1 MRLVLA
7 AEDGLNA
14 VACDRLLARLEE
26 RKALPAREITV
37 DLRQAAFVE
46 PYGAACLVLLARRLA
61 GRRQRLVCVL
71 PSAANAQQAVSQ
83 MRLGEWLEPLGE
95 VRHLRR
101 PGLRSQ
107 DETTLPLSVVRSRAD
122 VQGVLD
128 YLVAQVRGRL
138 DYGLSDL
145 LDATKVVS
153 ELCHNVVD
161 HSGAEGLA
169 TASIFRDRTGR
180 RFISLAVVD
189 AGVGIRASL
198 AQRYPEAE
206 HWRHAEAIQRAL
218 DGLSSRPDSGGL
230 GLRSVQA
237 IVRRYEGR
245 LAIRSGND
253 RLYVSAKRQART
265 VSGVLFPG
273 TQVGIS
279 FSQR

>member
-26 RKALPAREITV
+26 KKALQAREITV
-37 DLRQAAFVE
+37 DLRQAAFIE

-83 MRLGEWLEPLGE
+83 IRLVEWLEPLAE
-95 VRHLRR
+95 VRNLPR
-101 PGLRSQ
+101 PGPRSQ

-128 YLVAQVRGRL
+128 YLVAQVRSRL

-218 DGLSSRPDSGGL
+218 AGLSSRPDSGGL